1 MEPPLQPTDEAR
13 RLETLQQYD
22 LLDTLPEQALD
33 DLAALICAAL
43 SPLIQEKR
51 QWFKSR
57 VSLSAKFLMDKARP
71 MNSVA
76 ADVSPLPLS
85 GKECPSRLTSA
96 ATVRGFKARTFIGG
110 NLRRNLCPGSH
121 RFMVLKRNFGI
132 AGALP
137 ELGRLENRPSGSGA
151 GWAGKF
157 FRAMTLVLLVF
168 ALAGCDKPA
177 PPLRV
182 GASVWPGYEP
192 LFLARDLGYYGGQP
206 VQLLSF
212 FSNTEVMRAYRNGA
226 IDVAAVTADEALLL
240 AETLPDQRILL
251 VCDVSHGADVIL
263 AKPQFPSLADLKG
276 RRIGVETTAL
286 GAYML
291 AQALARAGLT
301 AQDVTVVPT
310 TLDEHEA
317 AFRQDRVDAVVTFEP
332 IRSRLLAAGAV
343 SVFDSSQIPGEIVD
357 VLLTR
362 AGKMDSARQPL
373 TALVRGWFKA
383 LDYLR
388 QNPTAA
394 ARRMAVREQ
403 ITPEAV
409 LDSLQLLKFP
419 DREAN
424 LRLLGASTDNLAAT
438 LHQLSTTMREHKLL
452 ERPSDPAALPDPR
465 FIPLA
470 RP

>member
-1 MEPPLQPTDEAR
+1 MTSSA
-13 RLETLQQYD
+13 
-22 LLDTLPEQALD
+22 
-33 DLAALICAAL
+33 LAAPICAAP
-43 SPLIQEKR
+43 SSLIDEKR

-76 ADVSPLPLS
+76 ADVIPLPLS
-85 GKECPSRLTSA
+85 GKECQSRLTSA
-96 ATVRGFKARTFIGG
+96 ATVQGFKARTFVGG
-110 NLRRNLCPGSH
+110 NLRRNSWPGSN
-121 RFMVLKRNFGI
+121 RFMVPKRNFGI
-132 AGALP
+132 AEALP
-137 ELGRLENRPSGSGA
+137 EPGRLENRPSGSGA

-182 GASVWPGYEP
+182 GANIWPGYEP

-212 FSNTEVMRAYRNGA
+212 LSTTEVIRAYRNGA
-226 IDVAAVTADEALLL
+226 LDVAAVTADEALML

-251 VCDVSHGADVIL
+251 VCDFSLGADVIL
-263 AKPQFPSLADLKG
+263 AKPQFPSLPDLKG

-291 AQALARAGLT
+291 ARALARAGMT
-301 AQDVTVVPT
+301 AHDVTVVPMP
-310 TLDEHEA
+310 LDEHEA

-332 IRSRLLAAGAV
+332 SRSRLLAAGAV
-343 SVFDSSQIPGEIVD
+343 PVFDSSQIPGEIVD

-362 AGKMDSARQPL
+362 AEKMDAARQPL

-388 QNPTAA
+388 QNPADA
-394 ARRMAVREQ
+394 ARRMALRQ
-403 ITPEAV
+403 QLTPEALV
-409 LDSLQLLKFP
+409 GSLQLLKFP

-424 LRLLGASTDNLAAT
+424 LRLLGASTNNLATT
-438 LHQLSTTMREHKLL
+438 LRQLSAIMREHKLL
-452 ERPSDPAALPDPR
+452 ERPFDPAALPDPR

-470 RP
+470 PP